1 MSLLSAS
8 GLSCSF
14 GADEIFAGV
23 SVDIVRDARIALVGP
38 NGAGKTSLLRLLI
51 GAEQAEAGHVRRA
64 GGTRIGFLPQ
74 RPDLAGAHSLHEEAR
89 CAFRELE
96 RQEARLTQL
105 EAAMADPAQR
115 AAALAQYGPL
125 QERFERAGG
134 YTREARIRMVLTGLG
149 FAEADFARPLTQL
162 SGGEQTRA
170 LLARLLLQA
179 PDLLLLDEPTNTST
193 LMRSSGWRAGWLPSP
208 ALCWW
213 SATTAG
219 SWTTSRGRSGS
230 WITAV

>member
-1 MSLLSAS
+1 MSLLSAF
-8 GLSCSF
+8 GLACCY

-23 SVDIVRDARIALVGP
+23 SVDIALDARIALVGP

-74 RPDLAGAHSLHEEAR
+74 RPELAGAHSLHEEAR
-89 CAFRELE
+89 RAFRELE

-115 AAALAQYGPL
+115 AAALAQYGSL
-125 QERFERAGG
+125 QERFEREGG
-134 YTREARIRMVLTGLG
+134 YTRQARIRMVLTGLG
-149 FAEADFARPLTQL
+149 FVEVDFTRPLTQL

-170 LLARLLLQA
+170 PARASAFASAGPAAAGRTDQPPRHRGDRLA
-179 PDLLLLDEPTNTST
+179 
-193 LMRSSGWRAGWLPSP
+193 
-208 ALCWW
+208 
-213 SATTAG
+213 
-219 SWTTSRGRSGS
+219 
-230 WITAV
+230 